1 MENNKSGTG
10 RNKLRRNTEQ
20 GGRGKA
26 PKKPLN
32 LKKPANPITSI
43 REALETTTDEAGFF
57 ETVARAADKAGCEF
71 LFEVPGALFSS
82 PDTRAAAI
90 RCGESTS
97 IGEVFILFNRENGVI
112 RLLTGDEVPDEV
124 TRFVRSYAA
133 VLVCLQESNRSRR
146 IH

>member
-1 MENNKSGTG
+1 M
-10 RNKLRRNTEQ
+10 RRNTEH
-20 GGRGKA
+20 GGRRKA
-26 PKKPLN
+26 PKKPIN
-32 LKKPANPITSI
+32 LKKSTNPISSI
-43 REALETTTDEAGFF
+43 QEALKTTTDEAGFF

-71 LFEVPGALFSS
+71 LFEVPGALFAS

-90 RCGESTS
+90 RCGEHTS
-97 IGEVFILFNRENGVI
+97 IGEVFILYNQENGVI
-112 RLLTGDEVPDEV
+112 RVLTGDEVSDEV